1 MPSSSSA
8 PSKATGNGGDGG
20 PSTASLLGG
29 AALVGAAA
37 GYALIAMRFRNFG
50 SNVRSGSGSAE
61 FRAAQAFSKEWER
74 SAAPKFEEAAGASG
88 AQSAREEYEE
98 WQRGRQER
106 QQQRQKQQQQQ
117 QQQQRHPSG
126 GSGLGGPPAWAL
138 RELGLRET
146 DAPITLAEAKAAYRE
161 RAKSVHPDLTGGG
174 KAGPGAADGEAFK
187 RLTDALKAVEPHAVK
202 R

>member
-1 MPSSSSA
+1 MPSSSSE

-117 QQQQRHPSG
+117 EQQQQRQPPS
-126 GSGLGGPPAWAL
+126 GPPAWAL